1 MNKRIVNLLRAASM
15 TLGIV
20 GFAQTETA
28 IRHASPIAAPT
39 YLGLGYVQGALQV
52 STSNTEA
59 AYLSPKVQTNTYKE
73 GQQPAGFRAVHADTT
88 LSEVASYY
96 WNALSRL
103 GFTTSVDSGSRR
115 VTSYR
120 FENGGSRLLAV
131 FTQDEGNVVAD
142 LSWIGT
148 ELAATA
154 R

>member
-1 MNKRIVNLLRAASM
+1 MKISILTLLLSVSM
-15 TLGIV
+15 TLGTV

-28 IRHASPIAAPT
+28 IRHASPVVAPT
-39 YLGLGYVQGALQV
+39 YLGLSYVQGVLRV
-52 STSNTEA
+52 STSNTDA
-59 AYLSPKVQTNTYKE
+59 DYLSPKVQTITYKE
-73 GQQPAGFRAVHADTT
+73 GQQPAGFQALHTDTT
-88 LSEVASYY
+88 LSEVVSYY
-96 WNALSRL
+96 WKALSEL
-103 GFTTSVDSGSRR
+103 GFTTSVDAGSRR

-120 FENGGSRLLAV
+120 FENGDSRLLAV